1 VVDNKAI
8 AALRKQL
15 KAKNVDKFQTGDVIR
30 WVAGGIYSYAAIKTP
45 VGWYTTASTAA
56 YRHVAQ
62 ILQWDDLLDVLSR
75 SEATEIQVAIE
86 WEDI

>member
-1 VVDNKAI
+1 MVDKKAV
-8 AALRKQL
+8 AALRKVL
-15 KAKNVDKFQTGDVIR
+15 KDKSVDRFETGDVIR
-30 WVAGGIYSYAAIKTP
+30 WLAAGTYSYAAIKTP

-56 YRHVAQ
+56 YRHVGQ
-62 ILQWDDLLDVLSR
+62 VLTWDELIDVLSK